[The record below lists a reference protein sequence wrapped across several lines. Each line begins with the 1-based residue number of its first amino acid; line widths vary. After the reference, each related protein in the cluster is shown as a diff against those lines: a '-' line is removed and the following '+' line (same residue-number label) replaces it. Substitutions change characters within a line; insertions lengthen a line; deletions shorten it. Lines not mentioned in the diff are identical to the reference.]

1 MNSTAT
7 SIPPTASTTP
17 ASFAAPS
24 GSCSTRTERITAIT
38 GTLFEPGVVTTGGI
52 TQEYL
57 TMGRGKD
64 FGNPF
69 RDMTE
74 DERTVYTATIQNMY
88 DVFVGWVAEARDL
101 TRRPVLAAE
110 LKRIDTVLFDPPR
123 AGAAEQCAELASSKV
138 SRVIGVSCNPATFVR
153 DARILADAGF
163 TLDRLLPVD
172 QFLWSPHI
180 ELVAVFNR

>member
-1 MNSTAT
+1 M
-7 SIPPTASTTP
+7 
-17 ASFAAPS
+17 
-24 GSCSTRTERITAIT
+24 
-38 GTLFEPGVVTTGGI
+38 
-52 TQEYL
+52 
-57 TMGRGKD
+57 
-64 FGNPF
+64 
-69 RDMTE
+69 
-74 DERTVYTATIQNMY
+74 
-88 DVFVGWVAEARDL
+88 

-123 AGAAEQCAELASSKV
+123 AGAYEQCVEIASSKV